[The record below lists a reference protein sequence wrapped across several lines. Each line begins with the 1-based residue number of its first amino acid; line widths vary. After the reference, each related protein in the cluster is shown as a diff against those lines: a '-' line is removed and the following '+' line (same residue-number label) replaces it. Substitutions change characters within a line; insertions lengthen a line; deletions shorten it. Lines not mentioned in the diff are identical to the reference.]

1 MLNKRKELIE
11 KHPYSIWKGKEGL
24 WHTYLPD
31 TEKKRIHKRSSTRQ
45 GIEDIVA
52 DYWKEQIENPT
63 VKDIYEQWITG
74 KLSREEIFIL
84 NIIHEKNLTAKGY
97 SNLRTLIYGIFKLA
111 KKKKYIISSQL
122 DLINLGLLLA
132 FKTGVRPGEL
142 AALQKEDLLDRS
154 VDVHR
159 TEIHYQNEDGENVYE
174 VRDFPKTEA
183 GIRTVLIPK
192 QALWIVKEIKRQ
204 NPFGEY
210 VFMKNGKRIR
220 TYSFTWRLK
229 SICQKLDIPVRSLNK
244 IRKT

>member
-52 DYWKEQIENPT
+52 DYWKEQMENPT

-159 TEIHYQNEDGENVYE
+159 TEIHYQNEDGENV
-174 VRDFPKTEA
+174 
-183 GIRTVLIPK
+183 
-192 QALWIVKEIKRQ
+192 
-204 NPFGEY
+204 
-210 VFMKNGKRIR
+210 FMKNGKRIR

>member
-52 DYWKEQIENPT
+52 DYWKEQMENPT

-111 KKKKYIISSQL
+111 KKKKYIDFSITEVISDMEISRKAFRRNQQPDEALVFSEEETDQIIQYIISSQL

-159 TEIHYQNEDGENVYE
+159 TEIHYQNEDCE
-174 VRDFPKTEA
+174 RD
-183 GIRTVLIPK
+183 
-192 QALWIVKEIKRQ
+192 
-204 NPFGEY
+204 
-210 VFMKNGKRIR
+210 
-220 TYSFTWRLK
+220 
-229 SICQKLDIPVRSLNK
+229 
-244 IRKT
+244 

>member
-1 MLNKRKELIE
+1 M
-11 KHPYSIWKGKEGL
+11 
-24 WHTYLPD
+24 
-31 TEKKRIHKRSSTRQ
+31 
-45 GIEDIVA
+45 
-52 DYWKEQIENPT
+52 ENPT

-159 TEIHYQNEDGENVYE
+159 TEIHYQNEDGENV
-174 VRDFPKTEA
+174 
-183 GIRTVLIPK
+183 
-192 QALWIVKEIKRQ
+192 
-204 NPFGEY
+204 
-210 VFMKNGKRIR
+210 FMKNGKRIR

>member
-1 MLNKRKELIE
+1 M
-11 KHPYSIWKGKEGL
+11 
-24 WHTYLPD
+24 
-31 TEKKRIHKRSSTRQ
+31 
-45 GIEDIVA
+45 
-52 DYWKEQIENPT
+52 ENPT

-111 KKKKYIISSQL
+111 KKKKYIDFSITEVISDMEISRKAFRRNQQPDEALVFSEEETDQIIQYIISSQL

-159 TEIHYQNEDGENVYE
+159 TEIHYQNEDGE
-174 VRDFPKTEA
+174 RD
-183 GIRTVLIPK
+183 
-192 QALWIVKEIKRQ
+192 
-204 NPFGEY
+204 
-210 VFMKNGKRIR
+210 
-220 TYSFTWRLK
+220 
-229 SICQKLDIPVRSLNK
+229 
-244 IRKT
+244 